1 MSRYK
6 DQPKNPRR
14 RDQMASNTKV
24 HSASKSQFDTFG
36 VSNGIF
42 GVSNGTLKVPN
53 CHHVSFGPTAFR

>member
-36 VSNGIF
+36 VSNG
-42 GVSNGTLKVPN
+42 TLKVPN